1 MKPIFDR
8 IVEAKET
15 ASKHPSLFLIH
26 LWIYALIGFS
36 VFNSFLF
43 LLSISYFQ
51 IAFISLSYSHSACF
65 SMISSAHL
73 FNLHF
78 AFNGSIFLGA
88 VFHSNLS
95 RRLPLKYV
103 FITCLVLICACYSS
117 LPHAEHVIL
126 LLCIVFIVF
135 GTVLGISLSA
145 VTSNFGVVFKQQNY
159 LLVQLLH
166 LTGAI
171 GAVVAITF
179 YQSAPS
185 THQDDCNSK
194 RNPVLPTGPHIPSLE
209 KFYLNPSL
217 RQDYIYYAT
226 AILQIPLIL
235 ICWRTEFNVCM
246 KTSISI
252 RRTEYDDI
260 EHNNSNLHQ
269 ENCHSLTQQSDV
281 SSLKLVLLC
290 SVVACIANIMYTLF
304 PFLILA
310 QPSASIFY
318 YQLFAIF
325 FMWGRGVSLIFSD
338 YMAPYFLVGVS
349 IFGCGIGCCCIAS
362 EQFLLIGSI
371 IFGFFLAPLLPAL
384 VIYINQSLSL
394 KSNNTFTLLSGHCS
408 GHLIFPLL
416 LTLTTSSNSRLFI
429 AFNFVAIVILVIIL
443 VSILSLHAQIERM
456 QASQSGLNLFV
467 SRFLSGESLLKRTR
481 SIRPLISRL
490 RPNSYRRFANR
501 RGLNTRSPSPAV
513 PHSTEVSVGTD
524 ELSRLNEPK
533 EIRSGSMLM
542 PTRV

>member
-1 MKPIFDR
+1 MASKLATAMKPIFDR

-15 ASKHPSLFLIH
+15 ASKHPALFFIH
-26 LWIYALIGFS
+26 LWLYALIGFS
-36 VFNSFLF
+36 
-43 LLSISYFQ
+43 ISLV
-51 IAFISLSYSHSACF
+51 SLSYSHSAC
-65 SMISSAHL
+65 SALISSAHL

-78 AFNGSIFLGA
+78 SFHGSIFLGA
-88 VFHSNLS
+88 IIHSNLS
-95 RRLPLKYV
+95 RRLPLKSLFFV
-103 FITCLVLICACYSS
+103 CLFSICAAFCA
-117 LPHAEHVIL
+117 LPHAAHWIPAL
-126 LLCIVFIVF
+126 FLVFIIF
-135 GTVLGISLSA
+135 GSVLGVGLSA
-145 VTSNFGVVFKQQNY
+145 VTSSFTVIFKQQNF

-166 LTGAI
+166 VL
-171 GAVVAITF
+171 GAVGAVLAVTF
-179 YQSAPS
+179 YQSAPAQ
-185 THQDDCNSK
+185 HQDDCKSNRNSTDIS
-194 RNPVLPTGPHIPSLE
+194 TGPHIPSLE
-209 KFYLNPSL
+209 KFHLNPSL
-217 RQDYIYYAT
+217 RQDFIYYSIAF
-226 AILQIPLIL
+226 LQIPIL
-235 ICWRTEFNVCM
+235 LTILNAEFGVAV

-252 RRTEYDDI
+252 RRTEYDEI
-260 EHNNSNLHQ
+260 ETNNNNQ
-269 ENCHSLTQQSDV
+269 ENCQSLTQQSDV

-325 FMWGRGVSLIFSD
+325 FMWGRIVALFFSD

-362 EQFLLIGSI
+362 EQFLLVGSI
-371 IFGFFLAPLLPAL
+371 IFGFFLSPLLPAL
-384 VIYINQSLSL
+384 VIYINHSLSL

-408 GHLIFPLL
+408 GHLVFPLL
-416 LTLTTSSNSRLFI
+416 LTLTTSSESRLFI

-501 RGLNTRSPSPAV
+501 RGLNTPRSPSPAV
-513 PHSTEVSVGTD
+513 PHATQVSVAPD
-524 ELSRLNEPK
+524 ELSRLNEHK
-533 EIRSGSMLM
+533 NGSGNGNGTMLI

>member
-1 MKPIFDR
+1 MEEISIEKPIFDR

-15 ASKHPSLFLIH
+15 ASKHASLFIIH
-26 LWIYALIGFS
+26 LWIYALVGFT
-36 VFNSFLF
+36 
-43 LLSISYFQ
+43 

-103 FITCLVLICACYSS
+103 FITCLILICACFSA
-117 LPHAEHVIL
+117 LTHAAHAIL

-145 VTSNFGVVFKQQNY
+145 VTSNFGVVFKQQNF

-171 GAVVAITF
+171 GAVVAVMF

-185 THQDDCNSK
+185 EHQDDCNSK

-217 RQDYIYYAT
+217 RPDYIYYAT
-226 AILQIPLIL
+226 AILQIPLIIL
-235 ICWRTEFNVCM
+235 CIKTEFNVTM

-260 EHNNSNLHQ
+260 EHNNNNHH
-269 ENCHSLTQQSDV
+269 ENCQSITQQSDV

-290 SVVACIANIMYTLF
+290 SVVASIANIMYTLF

-325 FMWGRGVSLIFSD
+325 FMWGRGASLLFSD

-362 EQFLLIGSI
+362 EQFLLVGSI

-513 PHSTEVSVGTD
+513 PHSTEVSVGPD

>member
-1 MKPIFDR
+1 MWMAFSKISSAMKPIFDR

-15 ASKHPSLFLIH
+15 ASKHPSLFIIH
-26 LWIYALIGFS
+26 LWIYSLIGFT
-36 VFNSFLF
+36 VT
-43 LLSISYFQ
+43 
-51 IAFISLSYSHSACF
+51 FISLSYSHSACY

-95 RRLPLKYV
+95 RRLSLKYV
-103 FITCLVLICACYSS
+103 YITCLILISACFLA
-117 LPHAEHVIL
+117 LPHAAHIIL

-145 VTSNFGVVFKQQNY
+145 VISNFVVIFKQQSF
-159 LLVQLLH
+159 LLLQFLH
-166 LTGAI
+166 LI
-171 GAVVAITF
+171 GAFGSVTAVMF

-185 THQDDCNSK
+185 EHQEDCNSK

-217 RQDYIYYAT
+217 RQDYIFYAT
-226 AILQIPLIL
+226 AILQIPLLIL
-235 ICWRTEFNVCM
+235 CLKTEFNVSM

-260 EHNNSNLHQ
+260 ETNNNNNNHHH
-269 ENCHSLTQQSDV
+269 ENCQSLTQQSDV

-290 SVVACIANIMYTLF
+290 SVVASIANIMYTMF

-318 YQLFAIF
+318 YQLFLIF
-325 FMWGRGVSLIFSD
+325 FMWGRAVSLFFSD

-362 EQFLLIGSI
+362 EQFLLVGSL

-384 VIYINQSLSL
+384 VIYINHSLSL

-416 LTLTTSSNSRLFI
+416 LTLTNSSNSRLFI

-513 PHSTEVSVGTD
+513 PHSTEVSVSPD

>member
-1 MKPIFDR
+1 
-8 IVEAKET
+8 
-15 ASKHPSLFLIH
+15 
-26 LWIYALIGFS
+26 
-36 VFNSFLF
+36 
-43 LLSISYFQ
+43 
-51 IAFISLSYSHSACF
+51 
-65 SMISSAHL
+65 
-73 FNLHF
+73 
-78 AFNGSIFLGA
+78 
-88 VFHSNLS
+88 
-95 RRLPLKYV
+95 
-103 FITCLVLICACYSS
+103 
-117 LPHAEHVIL
+117 
-126 LLCIVFIVF
+126 
-135 GTVLGISLSA
+135 
-145 VTSNFGVVFKQQNY
+145 
-159 LLVQLLH
+159 
-166 LTGAI
+166 
-171 GAVVAITF
+171 
-179 YQSAPS
+179 
-185 THQDDCNSK
+185 
-194 RNPVLPTGPHIPSLE
+194 
-209 KFYLNPSL
+209 
-217 RQDYIYYAT
+217 
-226 AILQIPLIL
+226 
-235 ICWRTEFNVCM
+235 M

-260 EHNNSNLHQ
+260 EHNNNNLHH
-269 ENCHSLTQQSDV
+269 ENCQSLTQQSDV

-290 SVVACIANIMYTLF
+290 SVVASIANIMYTLF

-325 FMWGRGVSLIFSD
+325 FMWGRAVSLFFSD

-349 IFGCGIGCCCIAS
+349 I
-362 EQFLLIGSI
+362 QFLLVGSI

-384 VIYINQSLSL
+384 VLYINQSLSL

-501 RGLNTRSPSPAV
+501 RGMNTRSPSPAV
-513 PHSTEVSVGTD
+513 PHSTEVSVGPD

>member
-1 MKPIFDR
+1 MAFTKITSAMKPIFDR
-8 IVEAKET
+8 LVEAKET
-15 ASKHPSLFLIH
+15 ASKHSSLFFIH
-26 LWIYALIGFS
+26 LWIYALVGFS
-36 VFNSFLF
+36 
-43 LLSISYFQ
+43 

-103 FITCLVLICACYSS
+103 FITCLVLISTCFSA

-135 GTVLGISLSA
+135 GTALGIALSA
-145 VTSNFGVVFKQQNY
+145 VTSNFAVIFKQQNF

-166 LTGAI
+166 LTGAM
-171 GAVVAITF
+171 GAVVAVMF

-185 THQDDCNSK
+185 EHQDDCNSK
-194 RNPVLPTGPHIPSLE
+194 RNPVLPSGPHIPSLE

-226 AILQIPLIL
+226 AILQIPLMITC
-235 ICWRTEFNVCM
+235 IKTEFNVTM

-260 EHNNSNLHQ
+260 EHNNNNLHH
-269 ENCHSLTQQSDV
+269 ENCQSLTQQSDV

-290 SVVACIANIMYTLF
+290 SVVASIANIMYTLF

-325 FMWGRGVSLIFSD
+325 FMWGRAVSLFFSD

-362 EQFLLIGSI
+362 EQFLLVGSI

-384 VIYINQSLSL
+384 VLYINQSLSL

-501 RGLNTRSPSPAV
+501 RGMNTRSPSPAV
-513 PHSTEVSVGTD
+513 PHSTEVSVGPD